1 MSEWTKSNGRRRV
14 VVTGGGMLSAL
25 GDTWDEAFARL
36 QSGKNCI
43 KYIEDWDRFEL
54 INTRLGCPYEKELPH
69 FPRKMIRGMGRVG
82 LLSLIATER
91 ALISA
96 GLKSADGELL
106 DEVHNGRT
114 GIAYGSCMGSMESIL
129 DMAQMLENSDTSKI
143 NSQTYI
149 KAMPQTCLSNLSVY
163 YQIRGRMITTNT
175 ACTSGSQAIGYAY
188 ENIAAGLQDMMIAGG
203 AEEFCSPDAAIFDTL
218 GAAACLNEN
227 PGLEPKPFD
236 KNRDGLVIGEGAGTL
251 ILEDMEHAVKRGAP
265 IFAEI
270 VGFGTNADGNHIT
283 TPSSETMAVALKL
296 ALSDA
301 GLSADEIGY
310 VNAHGT
316 ATPTGDKAESI
327 ATYSVFNRAVPI
339 SSTKSYIGHT
349 LGACGC
355 IEAWLSINMMRE
367 GYFHPTL
374 NLTEL
379 DDECAPLD
387 YIRGSGREIQT
398 SCVMSNNFAFGGV
411 NTSLIFKRV

>member
-1 MSEWTKSNGRRRV
+1 M
-14 VVTGGGMLSAL
+14 
-25 GDTWDEAFARL
+25 
-36 QSGKNCI
+36 
-43 KYIEDWDRFEL
+43 
-54 INTRLGCPYEKELPH
+54 
-69 FPRKMIRGMGRVG
+69 
-82 LLSLIATER
+82 
-91 ALISA
+91 
-96 GLKSADGELL
+96 
-106 DEVHNGRT
+106 
-114 GIAYGSCMGSMESIL
+114 
-129 DMAQMLENSDTSKI
+129 
-143 NSQTYI
+143 
-149 KAMPQTCLSNLSVY
+149 
-163 YQIRGRMITTNT
+163 
-175 ACTSGSQAIGYAY
+175 
-188 ENIAAGLQDMMIAGG
+188 
-203 AEEFCSPDAAIFDTL
+203 
-218 GAAACLNEN
+218 
-227 PGLEPKPFD
+227 
-236 KNRDGLVIGEGAGTL
+236 
-251 ILEDMEHAVKRGAP
+251 
-265 IFAEI
+265 
-270 VGFGTNADGNHIT
+270 
-283 TPSSETMAVALKL
+283 ALKL

-379 DDECAPLD
+379 DDECPPLD